1 MTSKSA
7 SQKKSH
13 NQADT
18 GRKRLS
24 PEERRK
30 QVLDGAISFFAS
42 EGFDG
47 GTRALAERLGVTQP
61 LIYNY
66 FPTKEDLIRDV
77 YESVFV
83 GRWRSEWTDL
93 LSDRGKPLQERL
105 VKFYEKYT
113 EVIFSPDWIRIYL
126 HAALKGFDINSK
138 WVSFIEAH
146 LLRLI
151 CNEIRHEHGLP
162 TLQELDIKP
171 IEIDAFWLFHGG
183 IFYYGVR
190 RELFQA
196 PVRLDRTQFIETSV
210 SSMILSM
217 RKVMEGSALAAEPGS

>member
-1 MTSKSA
+1 MPAKPA
-7 SQKKSH
+7 DAKKKTAGSVE
-13 NQADT
+13 A

-24 PEERRK
+24 PAERR
-30 QVLDGAISFFAS
+30 QQILDGAISFFAA

-47 GTRALAERLGVTQP
+47 GTRALAEKMGVTQP

-93 LSDRGKPLQERL
+93 LSDRTAPLNERL
-105 VKFYEKYT
+105 VRFYENYA

-138 WVSFIEAH
+138 WISFIETH

-151 CNEIRHEHGLP
+151 CNEIRQDAGLP
-162 TLQELDIKP
+162 TLQNADITAE
-171 IEIDAFWLFHGG
+171 EIDAFWLFHGG

-196 PVRLDRTQFIETSV
+196 PVRLSRSQFIETSV

-217 RKVMEGSALAAEPGS
+217 QALMRSAAGQSAP